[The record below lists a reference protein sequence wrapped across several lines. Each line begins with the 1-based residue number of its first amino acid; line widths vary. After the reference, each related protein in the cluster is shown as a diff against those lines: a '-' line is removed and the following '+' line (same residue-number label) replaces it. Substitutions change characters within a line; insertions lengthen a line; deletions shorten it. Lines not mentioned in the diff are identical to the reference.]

1 MSPRQRTHAGRQAG
15 RDVVSGMW
23 LSRMRLVVVV
33 VVVVVGSLQF
43 RVSFVFERERAAAA
57 QAAQKE
63 QQQQHRQKQEYRRN
77 GGGERR
83 RQGYRRVPV
92 PYRPRLS

>member
-33 VVVVVGSLQF
+33 VGSLQF

-63 QQQQHRQKQEYRRN
+63 QQKQHRQKQEHRRN
-77 GGGERR
+77 GGGGERR
-83 RQGYRRVPV
+83 GQGYRKVPV